1 MDQGPQRWADARDS
15 DVFLCEARTET
26 AMSDHDD
33 EHGHGHGA
41 EHDKGQMERTTAPQ
55 QDYSMSKVTTGLA
68 VMVVGLILT
77 FGLAFALA

>member
-1 MDQGPQRWADARDS
+1 
-15 DVFLCEARTET
+15 
-26 AMSDHDD
+26 MSDHDHD
-33 EHGHGHGA
+33 HGA

-55 QDYSMSKVTTGLA
+55 QDYNMSDVTTGLA